1 MVGLVNLRKIPSSG
15 ETIGLIGCGTY
26 RGFDVTSG
34 TKAAAPLDS
43 VVTTLLDGGG
53 SILDSSPMY
62 GRAEDTTGE
71 IVQRL
76 GRRTETFLATKV
88 WTSGKQAGIAQMR
101 TSLKLLRTPYVD
113 LMQVHNLL
121 DVQTHLETLGR
132 WKADGLTRYVG
143 ITHYHRGAF
152 ADLERVMRSHS
163 IDFVQF
169 NYSLEDRAAEDR
181 LLSTATEKGIAVLI
195 NLPFGG
201 GSLLKKLS
209 RDPLPPFAA
218 EIGCST
224 WSQFL
229 LKFVLGHE
237 AVTCA
242 IPGTGNPAHM
252 AENIAAAEGDL
263 VQARAQIQKW
273 WLSR

>member
-1 MVGLVNLRKIPSSG
+1 MNRRQIPSSG
-15 ETIGLIGCGTY
+15 EAIGLIGCGTY

-34 TKAAAPLDS
+34 TIAAAPLDD

-53 SILDSSPMY
+53 SVLDSSPMY

-71 IVQRL
+71 IVKRL
-76 GRRTETFLATKV
+76 NRRKEAFLATKV
-88 WTSGKQAGIAQMR
+88 WTNGQRAGITQMR
-101 TSLKLLRTPYVD
+101 TSLKLLRTDYVD

-121 DVQTHLETLGR
+121 DVQTHLDTLVG

-143 ITHYHRGAF
+143 ITHYHSGAF
-152 ADLERVMRSHS
+152 ADLERVMRSRQ

-169 NYSLEDRAAEDR
+169 NYSLEDRAAESR
-181 LLSTATEKGIAVLI
+181 LLPAAAERGAAVLI

-201 GSLLKKLS
+201 GSLLQRLS
-209 RDPLPPFAA
+209 REPLPPFAA
-218 EIGCST
+218 EIGCRT
-224 WSQFL
+224 WAQVL

-242 IPGTGNPAHM
+242 IPGTGNPVHM
-252 AENIAAAEGDL
+252 AENVAAAEGDL

-273 WLSR
+273 WLTR